1 LLKGFNWTLGAYP
14 KPRITKDNMSTPPV
28 TQTPRLPASAMV
40 FQMLRKKPRTIDE
53 MATATGLSR
62 QSIDAGLKKLRVKF
76 ARRKQ
81 PRGMGGQP
89 QKEWALI
96 SNEAELLDLCRRA
109 DGGEDC

>member
-1 LLKGFNWTLGAYP
+1 MKA
-14 KPRITKDNMSTPPV
+14 NMSTPPV
-28 TQTPRLPASAMV
+28 TRAPRLPASALV
-40 FQMLRKKPRTIDE
+40 FKMLLRKPHTIDE

-76 ARRKQ
+76 ARRKR
-81 PRGMGGQP
+81 PRGIGGQP

-96 SNEAELLDLCRRA
+96 SDEAELLDLCRRS